1 VEQALG
7 KTLMDWFTRNSAA
20 IQAIASI
27 AGVIITA
34 ALVGVTYWYVRVT
47 RTIAN
52 SSLAQVQEIQKATR
66 ASRDRNARALA
77 DLAVR
82 IRNGLARLDAD
93 LPRAD
98 QIRAFT
104 QVNESD
110 ITRLEVFA
118 SHVDYAP
125 VLASESTAVV
135 AIREILGTVEHAKK
149 LHPGA
154 GWVLPPEQIERWR
167 RAREESDRSLHA
179 VENACQEILKL
190 ESRA

>member
-118 SHVDYAP
+118 SQVDYAP

-135 AIREILGTVEHAKK
+135 AIREILGTVEHCQKT
-149 LHPGA
+149 PSR
-154 GWVLPPEQIERWR
+154 RWLGLAA
-167 RAREESDRSLHA
+167 RAH
-179 VENACQEILKL
+179 
-190 ESRA
+190 